1 MKLNIKKQKI
11 GSSYYDVEY
20 VGELKGESGQDLSG
34 RIWQCNRLIKIIN
47 TESYQSQ
54 LQTLLHES
62 VHGLLWEYGI
72 KDMEDVVEPLSNAF
86 YGLMVDNPKYIQKI
100 LDYTKELK
108 K

>member
-1 MKLNIKKQKI
+1 MELKIKKCKI

-20 VGELKGESGQDLSG
+20 VDKLKGESGQDLSG
-34 RIWQCNRLIKIIN
+34 RIFQATRSIKIMS
-47 TESYQSQ
+47 ESYQSQ
-54 LQTLLHES
+54 LQTLLHEC

-72 KDMEDVVEPLSNAF
+72 KDMEDMVEPLSNGF
-86 YGLMVDNPKYIQKI
+86 YGLLIDNPKYIQKI